1 MKVAFATQD
10 LATLDAHFGWCP
22 GLLVLEV
29 TRDGVRE
36 LARHVFPQGREDGDE
51 DKLAPRLGALA
62 GCTVLCAAAIGPG
75 AQARAKAMGV
85 HVQRAPEGTA
95 IAALADKLRIV
106 LAGTPPPWLRRALD
120 RDAGR
125 APMEVEP

>member
-10 LATLDAHFGWCP
+10 LVTLDAHFGWCP

-29 TRDGVRE
+29 TADGVRE
-36 LARHVFPQGREDGDE
+36 LARHAFPQGREDGDE
-51 DKLAPRLGALA
+51 DKLQAL
-62 GCTVLCAAAIGPG
+62 
-75 AQARAKAMGV
+75 GV
-85 HVQRAPEGTA
+85 HVQRAPEGAA
-95 IAALADKLRIV
+95 IAALAEKLRIV

-125 APMEVEP
+125 APRKAEPCSEP